1 MSSTS
6 HLQGAGNEF
15 CQPCRHSKATTATAA
30 HWDITTTTSRGE
42 VVALVVAVARQGAVA
57 KCQSQVQLLLLLL
70 RGRNERCG
78 VLGRPKIWLQQAST
92 TVGQQ
97 QPVAAIHLEEIQAR
111 FFFFFF
117 LPGRQLL
124 LLLLPPLLAA

>member
-1 MSSTS
+1 
-6 HLQGAGNEF
+6 
-15 CQPCRHSKATTATAA
+15 
-30 HWDITTTTSRGE
+30 
-42 VVALVVAVARQGAVA
+42 VVALVVAVAVA

-70 RGRNERCG
+70 RGRNERRG

-97 QPVAAIHLEEIQAR
+97 QQPAGAIHLEEIQAR
-111 FFFFFF
+111 FFFSFF